1 MLLIIDYYSYSNS
14 IYTIITNS
22 YSIKWRYNCLFFILN
37 VDQRD
42 YKSVLYDML
51 EESYKSSP
59 YVTSLKKEL
68 ENVKTTL
75 QFMVE
80 KEGHIW

>member
-1 MLLIIDYYSYSNS
+1 MF
-14 IYTIITNS
+14 
-22 YSIKWRYNCLFFILN
+22 FFILN